1 VEVKVEL
8 AVANVKVELANVKV
22 ELAIAKVDA
31 SVNAKEKVEVNAQ
44 VAVAKVKVDAS
55 VNAKEKVKTSEK
67 MMMMKTMMMFPW
79 KMMTTG
85 KIESRKE
92 VKIRFSEF
100 DQLPFSLADVSLQ
113 QVQVEHEIEDEMEP
127 LDQP

>member
-1 VEVKVEL
+1 VKIGPSVNAKVEV
-8 AVANVKVELANVKV
+8 AVANVKLKLELAIANVKV
-22 ELAIAKVDA
+22 DP
-31 SVNAKEKVEVNAQ
+31 
-44 VAVAKVKVDAS
+44 S

-67 MMMMKTMMMFPW
+67 MKVMMMKTMMMNPW

-85 KIESRKE
+85 KRESRKE
-92 VKIRFSEF
+92 VKIRFSYF
-100 DQLPFSLADVSLQ
+100 YQLPFSLADVSLQ